1 MANPEL
7 PGKIPPHNEAA
18 EKAVLGALLLA
29 PDRIPEL
36 AEALVPDDFFVARH
50 RQVFATLLD
59 LGMRNA
65 KVDLITVGEALRAN
79 GLFQAVGGVETLI
92 ELEQSVTS
100 AAHLSHHAQIVSETA
115 TLRRLI
121 EGATGILEDAY
132 TTRPDGESVRELID
146 RSEQRIF
153 QLGNRSKGQGPDP
166 VRNVLEEAFKQ
177 IESRTHHRL
186 TGLPTGFND
195 LDDLLGGL
203 NSGDLVIVAAR
214 PSMGKTAFAL
224 NMLETIGLSSPDCLG
239 GRKPV
244 ALFCSLE
251 MGKHQ
256 IMQRMICARGRIDAY
271 RLRTGRL
278 PDDDYAALSTAVG
291 DLAQMQVFIDDTPGL
306 SVMSLRGR
314 ARRLKAKHG
323 LDVVLLDYLQ
333 LMTHSSSKAESRQL
347 EISEISRSL
356 KALARELEIP
366 VIALAQ
372 LSRAVEGKDRN
383 PRGWPMLSD
392 LRESGSIEQDADVVM
407 MLYRQWYYETNKT
420 AQEQSLSQAEIDQ
433 IKNDATV
440 IVAKHR
446 NGATGEV
453 KLRFFGNIMRFEN
466 PAPSAAE
473 PIYA

>member
-153 QLGNRSKGQGPDP
+153 QLGNRSKMKAPT
-166 VRNVLEEAFKQ
+166 RCATC
-177 IESRTHHRL
+177 SRRL
-186 TGLPTGFND
+186 
-195 LDDLLGGL
+195 
-203 NSGDLVIVAAR
+203 SSRSSRAH
-214 PSMGKTAFAL
+214 
-224 NMLETIGLSSPDCLG
+224 TIG
-239 GRKPV
+239 
-244 ALFCSLE
+244 
-251 MGKHQ
+251 
-256 IMQRMICARGRIDAY
+256 
-271 RLRTGRL
+271 
-278 PDDDYAALSTAVG
+278 
-291 DLAQMQVFIDDTPGL
+291 
-306 SVMSLRGR
+306 
-314 ARRLKAKHG
+314 
-323 LDVVLLDYLQ
+323 
-333 LMTHSSSKAESRQL
+333 
-347 EISEISRSL
+347 
-356 KALARELEIP
+356 
-366 VIALAQ
+366 
-372 LSRAVEGKDRN
+372 
-383 PRGWPMLSD
+383 
-392 LRESGSIEQDADVVM
+392 
-407 MLYRQWYYETNKT
+407 
-420 AQEQSLSQAEIDQ
+420 
-433 IKNDATV
+433 
-440 IVAKHR
+440 
-446 NGATGEV
+446 
-453 KLRFFGNIMRFEN
+453 
-466 PAPSAAE
+466 
-473 PIYA
+473 

>member
-1 MANPEL
+1 MEQSNV
-7 PGKIPPHNEAA
+7 PGKVPPHNEQA
-18 EKAVLGALLLA
+18 EQAVLGALLLA
-29 PDRIPEL
+29 PDRIPEV
-36 AEALVPDDFFVARH
+36 AELLSADDFFVARH
-50 RQVFATLLD
+50 RLVFETLLD
-59 LGMRNA
+59 LGGRAA
-65 KVDLITVGEALRAN
+65 KVDVITTKEALHAR
-79 GLFQAVGGVETLI
+79 GLLQAIGGVETLV

-100 AAHLSHHAQIVSETA
+100 AAHLARHAQIVAETA

-121 EGATGILEDAY
+121 QGATEILDEAY
-132 TTRPDGESVRELID
+132 QTRPDGEAVRQLLD
-146 RSEQRIF
+146 HSEQKIF
-153 QLGNRSKGQGPDP
+153 QLSTRSQVQGPDA

-177 IESRTHHRL
+177 IETRTHHRL
-186 TGLPTGFND
+186 TGLPTGFSD

-203 NSGDLVIVAAR
+203 NGGDLVIVAAR

-224 NMLETIGLSSPDCLG
+224 NILETIGLSTPDCLG
-239 GRKPV
+239 NRKPV

-256 IMQRMICARGRIDAY
+256 IMQRMICSRGRIDAY
-271 RLRTGRL
+271 KMRTGRL
-278 PDDDYAALSTAVG
+278 PDDDYAALSEAVG

-333 LMTHSSSKAESRQL
+333 LMSHPRAESRQM

-356 KALARELEIP
+356 KALARELEVP
-366 VIALAQ
+366 VVALAQ

-407 MLYRQWYYETNKT
+407 MLYRQWYYEANK
-420 AQEQSLSQAEIDQ
+420 ASQEASLSQAELDQ

-466 PAPSAAE
+466 PAPTAAE

>member
-1 MANPEL
+1 METPEL
-7 PGKIPPHNEAA
+7 PGKIPPHNEDA
-18 EKAVLGALLLA
+18 ERAVLGALLLA
-29 PDRIPEL
+29 PERIPEV
-36 AEALVPDDFFVARH
+36 AEVLVPDDFFVARH
-50 RQVFATLLD
+50 RQVFGTLIEM
-59 LGMRNA
+59 GVRNA
-65 KVDLITVGEALRAN
+65 KIDMITVGESLRAN
-79 GLFQAVGGVETLI
+79 GLFQAVGGTTTLL
-92 ELEQSVTS
+92 ELEHAVTS
-100 AAHLSHHAQIVSETA
+100 ASHLSHHAHIVVETA

-121 EGATGILEDAY
+121 GGATEILEDAY
-132 TTRPDGESVRELID
+132 ATRPDGEDVRQLLD

-153 QLGNRSKGQGPDP
+153 QIGNRAKAGGPDP

-186 TGLPTGFND
+186 TGLPTGFGE

-203 NSGDLVIVAAR
+203 NAGDLVIVAAR

-224 NMLETIGLSSPDCLG
+224 NVLESIGLAQPDCLG
-239 GRKPV
+239 GRKPI

-256 IMQRMICARGRIDAY
+256 IMQRMICARGKVDAY

-278 PDDDYAALSTAVG
+278 PDEDYSALSSAVG
-291 DLAQMQVFIDDTPGL
+291 DLAQMQVFIDDTPNL
-306 SVMSLRGR
+306 SVMALRGR

-323 LDVVLLDYLQ
+323 LDVVMLDYLQ
-333 LMTHSSSKAESRQL
+333 LMSHPSQKTENRQL

-366 VIALAQ
+366 VVALAQ
-372 LSRAVEGKDRN
+372 LSRAVEGKDRS

-407 MLYRQWYYETNKT
+407 MLYREWYYEANK
-420 AQEQSLSQAEIDQ
+420 AQQEATLPKGELEAKKS
-433 IKNDATV
+433 DATV

-466 PAPSAAE
+466 PALSAAE